1 MAQGPFLR
9 IDVPLPGPGE
19 GEPIFIDY
27 AGTGPVARL
36 VTGARADAMPA
47 MIGRLFAICVEAQQ
61 LACRLA
67 LAAAQ
72 NLEID
77 GAELETARQ
86 GVSLEAVRETGLHI
100 LLGWPALLGE
110 SPDHAAAAALLAAT
124 RGAGDA
130 GALEKV
136 LARAVFGCSP
146 GQWLAEQTG
155 GGATLRWAFAGA
167 PPAARLLARAI
178 DASEVPPHPAPAPGS
193 PVERCAAQVFVA
205 QLDPGSLA
213 AHHAARL
220 FELARLAAPYIAGM
234 PHAAF
239 LAARSHAP
247 GHGRAEIA
255 CARGT
260 LVHEVEVADG
270 RIARCE
276 MCSPTDVAFAPYGPG
291 RMWLQTVADG
301 TLSWPCEQRE
311 AVMREVVAAID
322 PCMEYRL
329 TFAALAKQGA
339 L

>member
-1 MAQGPFLR
+1 MVQGPFLR
-9 IDVPLPGPGE
+9 IDVPLPGSGAA
-19 GEPIFIDY
+19 EPIFIDY

-47 MIGRLFAICVEAQQ
+47 MIGRLFTICAEAQQ
-61 LACRLA
+61 LASRVA

-77 GAELETARQ
+77 GAELEMARH

-100 LLGWPALLGE
+100 LLGWPALLE
-110 SPDHAAAAALLAAT
+110 EAPDNASGAALLAAT
-124 RGAGDA
+124 QGGGDA
-130 GALEKV
+130 RALDEV
-136 LARAVFGCSP
+136 LTGAVFGCSP

-167 PPAARLLARAI
+167 TPAARLLARAI
-178 DASEVPPHPAPAPGS
+178 DASAVPIHPAPAPGS
-193 PVERCAAQVFVA
+193 PVDRCARQMFVA

-213 AHHAARL
+213 SHHAARL
-220 FELARLAAPYIAGM
+220 FELARLAAPHIAGT

-239 LAARSHAP
+239 LAAQSDAS

-260 LVHEVEVADG
+260 LVHEVEVAEG

-276 MCSPTDVAFAPYGPG
+276 MRSPTDVAFAPYGPG

-301 TLSWPCEQRE
+301 TLSWPREERE
-311 AVMREVVAAID
+311 AVMREVLAAID

-329 TFAALAKQGA
+329 TFASPAAKGA

>member
-1 MAQGPFLR
+1 MVQGPFLR

-19 GEPIFIDY
+19 EEPIFIDF

-47 MIGRLFAICVEAQQ
+47 MIGRLFAICVKAQQ
-61 LACRLA
+61 LASRVA

-77 GAELETARQ
+77 AQELETARH
-86 GVSLEAVRETGLHI
+86 GVSLEVVRETGLHI

-110 SPDHAAAAALLAAT
+110 SPHNASAAALLAAT
-124 RGAGDA
+124 QGAGDA
-130 GALEKV
+130 GALDEV
-136 LARAVFGCSP
+136 LTQAIFGCSP
-146 GQWLAEQTG
+146 GHWLAEQTG

-167 PPAARLLARAI
+167 TPAARLLARAI
-178 DASEVPPHPAPAPGS
+178 DASAVPIHPAPPPGS
-193 PVERCAAQVFVA
+193 PVDRCARQMFVA

-213 AHHAARL
+213 SHHAARL
-220 FELARLAAPYIAGM
+220 FELARLAAPHIAGR

-239 LAARSHAP
+239 LAARSDAP

-260 LVHEVEVADG
+260 LVHEVEVAEG

-276 MCSPTDVAFAPYGPG
+276 MRSPTDVAFAPYGPG

-301 TLSWPCEQRE
+301 TLAWPSEERE
-311 AVMREVVAAID
+311 AVMREVLAAID

-329 TFAALAKQGA
+329 TFASPAAEGVV
-339 L
+339 